1 MRSRLFIIISA
12 LLVSLPVL
20 GQKNEIERPKV
31 GEVQVNLLLGQSSFF
46 SQDET
51 GGYDYLLPADGENLG
66 FGDPAIGQSADPAM
80 FLNLGDMNSNSVV
93 NMVGVKVGVFVHEH
107 FDVNVMFGM
116 NINLTPKKDF
126 IEGDFTVPEM
136 PVPDAGYIIGR
147 TNHVFY
153 VQLGTNYYFRPENQR
168 IAPYIGV
175 VFGYQFA
182 RLETMLPYT
191 GETADDG
198 EPIELYV
205 PSYQAGQAWA
215 VQGGIVAGIDY
226 ILAPGLVLGVEV
238 SPAMYQCS
246 VMELHPSGMTPYRA
260 INHDIKLL
268 TMPRLKLGFRF

>member
-1 MRSRLFIIISA
+1 MRKNLFITIMA
-12 LLVSLPVL
+12 VLLTASPAVAQVYD
-20 GQKNEIERPKV
+20 IEAPKA
-31 GEVQVNLLLGQSSFF
+31 GDMQFSLLLGSSSF
-46 SQDET
+46 SLYNET
-51 GGYDYLLPADGENLG
+51 YGMDYLMPYSDGIGDGTEIGFEGMPLKFLDLG
-66 FGDPAIGQSADPAM
+66 SMNGNSIVNTIGIRYS
-80 FLNLGDMNSNSVV
+80 
-93 NMVGVKVGVFVHEH
+93 VFVHER

-147 TNHVFY
+147 TNHIFY